1 MVKAVRSGVLGNC
14 FHFRQVE
21 QVGPVGPAM
30 GHGGHGLASV
40 QALGDRKWNLDRSP
54 GVYA

>member
-14 FHFRQVE
+14 FHFGQVE

-40 QALGDRKWNLDRSP
+40 QALGIGSGISDPFS